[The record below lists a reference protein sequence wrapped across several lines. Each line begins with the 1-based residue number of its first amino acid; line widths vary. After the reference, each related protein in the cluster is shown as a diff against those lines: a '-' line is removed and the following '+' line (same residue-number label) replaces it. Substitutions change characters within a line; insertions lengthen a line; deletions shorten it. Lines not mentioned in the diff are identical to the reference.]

1 MLNSSAHNF
10 LYITRVS
17 LKTMNK
23 HFFPADILL
32 PKNNFEKWSCIAC
45 DQYTSEPKYWEET
58 KGIVGDCCS
67 AFKVILPEVYL
78 SVDNSKEIDEI
89 NRNMRALIDN
99 DKFNTYENTMVY
111 TVRTLKC
118 GKERHGLVGL
128 IDLEDYS
135 YKKGAT
141 TSIRATEATVIDRI
155 PPRVKI
161 RKDAI
166 LEIPHIMLL
175 IDDPT
180 DSVFASVK
188 NSCEKLDVLYDFNLM
203 QNAGH
208 IKGYKLSD
216 SLINDIQTSLDCL
229 KNQSKDGMLFAV
241 GDGNHSL
248 ATAKE
253 CFNQGFGPK
262 YALVEVVNIHDSSLE
277 FEPIYRVLFDVDPE
291 KVIKKFKDWCA
302 DGDDY
307 TQDFTCVFSEREITI
322 KVKSKGALPIA
333 TLQGFLDDYLKNDS
347 NAKLDYIHGIESTR
361 ELSKEA
367 NRLGFIFDGMEK
379 SDLFMAVSKDGSL
392 PRKTFSMG
400 CADDKR
406 FYLEARKIK

>member
-1 MLNSSAHNF
+1 
-10 LYITRVS
+10 
-17 LKTMNK
+17 MNK

-58 KGIVGDCCS
+58 KNIVGDCCS
-67 AFKVILPEVYL
+67 ALKVILPEVYL
-78 SVDNSKEIDEI
+78 TDDNTREIDEI
-89 NRNMRALIDN
+89 NDNMKSLIDN
-99 DKFNTYENTMVY
+99 DSFNVFENTIVY

-118 GKERHGLVGL
+118 GKVRHGLVGL

-135 YKKGAT
+135 YQKGAK
-141 TSIRATEATVIDRI
+141 TSIRATEATVLERI

-180 DSVFASVK
+180 DSVLSPVKK
-188 NSCEKLDVLYDFNLM
+188 NSENLEVLYDFDLM
-203 QNAGH
+203 KNAGH

-216 SLINDIQTSLDCL
+216 DLVIDVEASLDTL

-253 CFNQGFGPK
+253 CYNQGMGPR

-277 FEPIYRVLFDVDPE
+277 FEPIYRVLFDVEPE
-291 KVIKKFKDWCA
+291 KVIEDFKNWCA
-302 DGDDY
+302 NGDEN
-307 TQDFTCVFSEREITI
+307 TQDFTCVFGEKEITL
-322 KVKSKGALPIA
+322 KVNAKGTLPIA
-333 TLQGFLDDYLKNDS
+333 TLQGFLDDYLKENK
-347 NAKLDYIHGIESTR
+347 NAKLDYIHGIDSTK
-361 ELSKEA
+361 ELSRKE
-367 NRLGFIFDGMEK
+367 NRLGFIFNGMEK
-379 SDLFMAVSKDGSL
+379 SDLFPAVTNDGSL